1 MQTLA
6 EAAPGESITLERLGD
21 IYVRDR
27 WADPDSTEHPRRTGE
42 IAELP
47 DMWKR
52 LQPRLF
58 LHVLRHPYFLRW
70 LPQHVSVLVRK
81 AWPQRKKHDHRAK
94 EIYIS
99 EEEP

>member
-6 EAAPGESITLERLGD
+6 EAAPDEALTLERLGD

-27 WADPDSTEHPRRTGE
+27 WADPDSTEHPHRTGE

-58 LHVLRHPYFLRW
+58 MRVLRHPYFLRW
-70 LPQHVSVLVRK
+70 LPQQVSVLVHRV
-81 AWPQRKKHDHRAK
+81 WPWSNKREHLEKD
-94 EIYIS
+94 IYIS